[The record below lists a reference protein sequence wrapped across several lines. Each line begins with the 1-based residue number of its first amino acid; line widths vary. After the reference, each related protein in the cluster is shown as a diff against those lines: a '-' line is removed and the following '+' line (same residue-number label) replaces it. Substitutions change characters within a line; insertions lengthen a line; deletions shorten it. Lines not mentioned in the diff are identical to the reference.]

1 MWFVNATS
9 CINGSKLFEAY
20 DYETFGKIQR
30 QYVELSSVE
39 KAKYRGAE
47 HYATIQTGK
56 ELTPLN
62 KNFLK
67 LMDEVTERLK
77 STPPMEPLQIDTT
90 FQNDPVS
97 YTHLTLPT
105 TSRV

>member
-39 KAKYRGAE
+39 KAKYRG
-47 HYATIQTGK
+47 
-56 ELTPLN
+56 
-62 KNFLK
+62 
-67 LMDEVTERLK
+67 
-77 STPPMEPLQIDTT
+77 
-90 FQNDPVS
+90 QN
-97 YTHLTLPT
+97 TMLPF
-105 TSRV
+105 RQVRN